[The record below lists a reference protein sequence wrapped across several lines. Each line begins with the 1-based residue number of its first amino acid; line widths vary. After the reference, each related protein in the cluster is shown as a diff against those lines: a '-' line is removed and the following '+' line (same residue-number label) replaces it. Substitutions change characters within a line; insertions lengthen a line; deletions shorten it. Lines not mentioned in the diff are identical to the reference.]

1 MSIEP
6 LVSTPTMRPVPP
18 PVPARPDAED
28 RWPLI
33 RWSAREFVPVALMP
47 FGLVLFAYF
56 LVFGYLGW
64 DSDAGGVVVT
74 AAQQM
79 ALLIPIAIYVRR
91 TRGSLAPLGLRRGG
105 WRASDVGAGVA
116 AGIGAIVAGAV
127 VIAITFAIVRAIT
140 GNEPHTSTAL
150 DDTTGPWLVLN
161 ALMAVFLAPVCEE
174 VYFRGFLFQG
184 LRGRLRFVWAA
195 ATSGS
200 FFAFVHVEPIRFFG
214 LAVMGVIL
222 AAVFERRRT
231 LVSSM
236 TAHATVNIVAV
247 LLLILM
253 R

>member
-1 MSIEP
+1 MSVEP
-6 LVSTPTMRPVPP
+6 LVSPSMRPVPP

-33 RWSAREFVPVALMP
+33 IWGAREFLPLALAP
-47 FGLVLFAYF
+47 FGLVLFAYY
-56 LVFGYLGW
+56 LVFGFLGW

-74 AAQQM
+74 ATQQM
-79 ALLIPIAIYVRR
+79 ALLLPVAIYVRR

-105 WRASDVGAGVA
+105 WRTADVFAGLGAGV
-116 AGIGAIVAGAV
+116 GAIIAGTI
-127 VIAITFAIVRAIT
+127 VIAITIAIVRAIT
-140 GNEPHTSTAL
+140 GSEPTSSTAL
-150 DDTTGPWLVLN
+150 DNTSGVWLVLN
-161 ALMAVFLAPVCEE
+161 ALMAVLLAPVCEE

-184 LRGRLRFVWAA
+184 LRARMRFLWAA
-195 ATSGS
+195 VLSGS

-236 TAHATVNIVAV
+236 VAHATVNLVAV
-247 LLLILM
+247 IFLFAL